1 MKQFWIS
8 PLPSEMQIYKWYQIV
23 YQNSEF
29 RLSQVNRF
37 RLINQGHG
45 NTLKLCH
52 PLLSC
57 KITNKTY
64 FLFELSISSLLFK
77 LSKNAWK
84 ERQQQS
90 QWQTLLDLEATMRY
104 PRCLK
109 IRKWGDLI
117 YGCPLMNIL
126 TICNCYISHWR
137 IFTALNSIAGKID
150 EMTGN
155 NNNITRIERRRV
167 VATLLVV

>member
-1 MKQFWIS
+1 MTCSSFKKQDWKRCFSLQDDENTDKADIKYTIVTFSKPQPTYQSVKKKGVTVFWIS
-8 PLPSEMQIYKWYQIV
+8 PLPSKLKIYEWYQIV

-29 RLSQVNRF
+29 RLSQVNNF

-45 NTLKLCH
+45 STLKLCH

-64 FLFELSISSLLFK
+64 FLFELSISSLSFK

-90 QWQTLLDLEATMRY
+90 QWQRHY
-104 PRCLK
+104 W
-109 IRKWGDLI
+109 I
-117 YGCPLMNIL
+117 
-126 TICNCYISHWR
+126 
-137 IFTALNSIAGKID
+137 
-150 EMTGN
+150 
-155 NNNITRIERRRV
+155 
-167 VATLLVV
+167 